1 MKRFLLDKMLLFI
14 QLEMIFIKI
23 LSAGR
28 YTRQRRCPLQPARPP
43 NLETVN
49 VFKGLYLRNFEEKQ
63 ARYYNISNRFE
74 MVTRFHFK
82 TPCGS
87 MDYDPEAAILDG
99 DDAPDKAWPWQAFLG
114 NITIRCGG
122 VLIDAN
128 WVLTAA
134 HCVKENVLYTI
145 RFGSRYRWVSV
156 NNVVRTSKIIIVH
169 ENYNFTTLANGI
181 ALIKMSSPVEFT
193 DRVRPACLPVYG
205 QDFLLNDFCYA
216 TGFGQQRDGLFVDI
230 LQQLK
235 VYVVPYKECYYLWK
249 AVTPITIDLETV
261 CTGRVRHRGGTCFGD
276 SGSPLSCK
284 IGNRYYVAGISSFS
298 PPGCISEFLPDRFM
312 KVTDFIN
319 WIFYKMDTNK

>member
-14 QLEMIFIKI
+14 QLEMIFMKV

-28 YTRQRRCPLQPARPP
+28 YTRQRRCPLHPARPP
-43 NLETVN
+43 NLET
-49 VFKGLYLRNFEEKQ
+49 
-63 ARYYNISNRFE
+63 
-74 MVTRFHFK
+74 

-114 NITIRCGG
+114 NNTIRCG

-134 HCVKENVLYTI
+134 NCVEENVLYTI

-169 ENYNFTTLANGI
+169 ENYNFTSLANDI

-193 DRVRPACLPVYG
+193 GRVRPACLPVYG
-205 QDFLLNDFCYA
+205 QEFLLNDFCYA
-216 TGFGQQRDGLFVDI
+216 TGFGQQTDGLFVDI

-235 VYVVPYKECYYLWK
+235 VYVVPNKECYYLWK

-261 CTGRVRHRGGTCFGD
+261 CAGRVRHRGGTCFGD

-284 IGNRYYVAGISSFS
+284 IGNRYYVARISSFS